1 MKKTYDNDNA
11 ITIVG
16 LVITIITTLII
27 AGISTAILLGDS
39 GIIKQATSAKDNT
52 KKSSENE
59 NKMMEEH
66 IAKINTITSGNVN
79 KNEDTD
85 KEETDHPK
93 GNAKQIKE
101 NAKNTYGKEVSNY
114 VVKEAKNKEIQA
126 DKDVKWKIFYAN
138 DENVYLIANSYVKNT
153 ALPYATEKNE
163 DGTISVTDKLPNK
176 VIGEDSQCPYGAEYK
191 ANFVQVV
198 NSYSGMDRILS
209 NNIYGDSLK
218 NMNKKYFE
226 MFPDGIVPNAK
237 KKYSNNKVVAYMLDT
252 EAWSIY
258 KDDQQYADY
267 AIGGPTLEMLYES
280 YIQTHPKVKDKLKY
294 TVTGE
299 NTDVNSE
306 GATGSGYAGY
316 LLSVDG
322 GTTWQKWTDS
332 FATDTNRLYVADDP
346 QHQKAYAYWVSSP
359 SAVNNEN
366 IMAVYYYGRVR
377 HHYYDGKTVAF
388 RPVVCLSS
396 KVTLELNEASQKYE
410 IKQ

>member
-1 MKKTYDNDNA
+1 MSDNGILKNA
-11 ITIVG
+11 
-16 LVITIITTLII
+16 
-27 AGISTAILLGDS
+27 
-39 GIIKQATSAKDNT
+39 KEAKS
-52 KKSSENE
+52 KYIEIEN
-59 NKMMEEH
+59 
-66 IAKINTITSGNVN
+66 NVLEMW
-79 KNEDTD
+79 KNELNHIIGE
-85 KEETDHPK
+85 KEENNKK

-101 NAKNTYGKEVSNY
+101 NAIITYGKEVSNY
-114 VVKEAKNKEIQA
+114 VVKDAKNSEIQA
-126 DKDVKWKIFYAN
+126 DKDVKWQIFYAD
-138 DENVYLIANSYVKNT
+138 DENIYLIANSYVKNT
-153 ALPYATEKNE
+153 ALPYAREKNA

-176 VIGEDSQCPYGAEYK
+176 VVVEDSQCPYGAEYK

-209 NNIYGDSLK
+209 NNIYGNSLK
-218 NMNKKYFE
+218 SMNKKYFE

-237 KKYSNNKVVAYMLDT
+237 KKYSNNKVVAYMQDI
-252 EAWSIY
+252 EAWKIY
-258 KDDQQYADY
+258 TDNKGYANY

-316 LLSVDG
+316 LLSIDG

-332 FATDTNRLYVADDP
+332 FSTDTNRLYVADDP

-359 SAVNNEN
+359 SAVQNEN

-396 KVTLELNEASQKYE
+396 KVVLELNEKTGKYE
-410 IKQ
+410 IIEY